1 MSTYAFNFSMS
12 DKSASG
18 HCIWEGK
25 LQHDSRVN
33 EQVAH
38 RKLRIVV
45 LQLLLSKWQCAGPAE
60 EGRQHEGKMATAYL
74 AGSKAPGSLVHGF
87 SLEEKEAVSALT
99 ALQQ

>member
-18 HCIWEGK
+18 HCVWEGK

-45 LQLLLSKWQCAGPAE
+45 LQLLLSKWQCAGQQGAE
-60 EGRQHEGKMATAYL
+60 RASRGR
-74 AGSKAPGSLVHGF
+74 
-87 SLEEKEAVSALT
+87 EAA
-99 ALQQ
+99 